1 MIGLVI
7 GVVGDYFIL
16 YGFEGETFPRGEYCC
31 ERTWGKQKQNIFF
44 ETFYSQFL
52 EAIFLALGTL
62 FGSLFAL
69 KMG

>member
-1 MIGLVI
+1 MLVY
-7 GVVGDYFIL
+7 GDQCFRGRKLSPGGSTVVKQH
-16 YGFEGETFPRGEYCC
+16 GE
-31 ERTWGKQKQNIFF
+31 KQKQNIFF